1 VQSWAPPS
9 SDRCNLLLA
18 DLPPVCWFEIKTEDM
33 PMDEVEEQEVG
44 VDEETKGDE
53 ENDLM

>member
-9 SDRCNLLLA
+9 SDRCNPLLA

-33 PMDEVEEQEVG
+33 PMGEVEEQEVG
-44 VDEETKGDE
+44 VDERKE
-53 ENDLM
+53 